1 MYIKMVGDATK
12 YQGTLENVGSHLI
25 KVSGLIQH
33 TSGFQLYLD
42 NDVLVGDYSD
52 YIYPY
57 NDPNLGEGVF
67 EYSDNNMVYE
77 EVEAPTREEQE
88 EKKIQSVITKTVG
101 EDIYSLTEQITDI
114 TNLLTPIYEALLE
127 LQDKLNV
134 ESEEVEEEKVEQ
146 EQEANV
152 IEENE
157 EENVE
162 EEEGE

>member
-67 EYSDNNMVYE
+67 EYSNNNMVYE
-77 EVEAPTREEQE
+77 EIEAPTREEQE
-88 EKKIQSVITKTVG
+88 EKKIQSVITKTVS
-101 EDIYSLTEQITDI
+101 EDIYSLTEQIADI
-114 TNLLTPIYEALLE
+114 TSLLTPIYEALLE
-127 LQDKLNV
+127 LQEKLNV

-146 EQEANV
+146 EANV
-152 IEENE
+152 E

-162 EEEGE
+162 EKEEGEE